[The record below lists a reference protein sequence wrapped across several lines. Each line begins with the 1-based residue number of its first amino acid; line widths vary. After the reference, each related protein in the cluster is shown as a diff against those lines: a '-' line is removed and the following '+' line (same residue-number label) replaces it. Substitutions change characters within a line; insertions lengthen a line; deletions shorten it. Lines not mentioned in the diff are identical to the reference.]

1 MRTRKNCLVIPALAL
16 ATFNL
21 ARSGRSNS
29 RHLVRAFL
37 RSFLVSKCVTFFTVL
52 FRRCTAFTPERLP
65 RLPRASAFL
74 CRSNSYLAHNEF
86 PKITI
91 LAISIRLSLAPCRDP
106 PCNSIVLKK
115 FDMPQLGTTSCLSKN
130 PLSRVALSCAACLKS
145 HGPRKLTPGHT
156 KKPNAKGAHRNTI
169 PQDG

>member
-91 LAISIRLSLAPCRDP
+91 LAISIRLSLAPCRDS

-115 FDMPQLGTTSCLSKN
+115 FDMPQWGTTSCLSK
-130 PLSRVALSCAACLKS
+130 KS
-145 HGPRKLTPGHT
+145 PFPGST
-156 KKPNAKGAHRNTI
+156 FLRRMLKKPRSEETDTWTHQEAKREGSPPKYHS
-169 PQDG
+169 P